1 MEELIINIGESSDC
15 FGAYSENCEGIY
27 ASGNSVE
34 ECKKDVLTAIKLIK
48 ETLPEEQWPE
58 IIKGDFKIVWHYDI
72 QSLLMYYGSMMS
84 IAGIERIT
92 GINQKQL
99 WSYMH
104 GHSKPRPKQKERIE
118 KNLHD
123 FANELANIALT

>member
-1 MEELIINIGESSDC
+1 MEELIVNIGASSDC

-48 ETLPEEQWPE
+48 ETLPEEQWPD
-58 IIKGDFKIVWHYDI
+58 IIKKDFKIIWHYDI
-72 QSLLMYYGSMMS
+72 QSLLMYYGSLMS

-99 WSYMH
+99 WHYAS
-104 GHSKPRPKQKERIE
+104 GNRNPRPEQKIKIE
-118 KNLHD
+118 TALHKLGEDLLSINL
-123 FANELANIALT
+123 